1 MGILAS
7 QVPADAKGVVK
18 TLRSVYDRCAVVAQ
32 GPKKRELDDT
42 SRRLGTLFWRLA
54 NDDISPGVKA
64 SLRELCAA
72 LDARDFPTAL
82 QKQVCPLMSILCLR
96 LACCFGC
103 PLRISPG
110 GFGN

>member
-1 MGILAS
+1 M
-7 QVPADAKGVVK
+7 VK

-54 NDDISPGVKA
+54 NNDISPGVKA

-82 QKQVCPLMSILCLR
+82 HKQ
-96 LACCFGC
+96 ACDLIFACIVSAAC
-103 PLRISPG
+103 PLRIVARSAFSMG
-110 GFGN
+110 KLGNEL